1 MLVYESINRQ
11 LIKMKVP
18 AIAVFLTIVLSIYT
32 LTNWYIY
39 VKTSVFFVG
48 SSYIHNLIKILFWTI
63 VFAYPAARILER
75 LVTNEIIVTLVK
87 IGSFWMGAMLYLFLI
102 FLAIDFFRMINYFLP
117 FISILDYKSNPAN
130 RIIVTKGVYA
140 FTLIILIIAFVN
152 ARFPRL
158 NHIQITID
166 KPLSENRPLRIAAV
180 SDIHLGTIISNNRL
194 SQMVQKINSQK
205 PDIVLMAGD
214 IFDEDISSV
223 INNGL
228 GKYFEQIEAPLGIF
242 AIPGNHEFFGGIDH
256 KLHYLKDH
264 GVNILRDSATLINN
278 SFYLI
283 GREDR
288 TNNRRKNILSLLD
301 SVDKSKPIILLDHQP
316 FNLSESADNDIDL
329 QISGHTHHGQL
340 WPFNFITKAI
350 YEVSSGYKKIK
361 NTHVIVSNGYG
372 TWGPPMRLGNR
383 PEILIIDLNGI

>member
-1 MLVYESINRQ
+1 
-11 LIKMKVP
+11 
-18 AIAVFLTIVLSIYT
+18 
-32 LTNWYIY
+32 
-39 VKTSVFFVG
+39 
-48 SSYIHNLIKILFWTI
+48 
-63 VFAYPAARILER
+63 
-75 LVTNEIIVTLVK
+75 
-87 IGSFWMGAMLYLFLI
+87 
-102 FLAIDFFRMINYFLP
+102 
-117 FISILDYKSNPAN
+117 
-130 RIIVTKGVYA
+130 
-140 FTLIILIIAFVN
+140 
-152 ARFPRL
+152 
-158 NHIQITID
+158 
-166 KPLSENRPLRIAAV
+166 
-180 SDIHLGTIISNNRL
+180 
-194 SQMVQKINSQK
+194 
-205 PDIVLMAGD
+205 
-214 IFDEDISSV
+214 
-223 INNGL
+223 
-228 GKYFEQIEAPLGIF
+228 
-242 AIPGNHEFFGGIDH
+242 
-256 KLHYLKDH
+256 
-264 GVNILRDSATLINN
+264 LRDSATLINN